1 MRIQNENC
9 FGIIIAALVQI
20 TCTVYD
26 ISNIKFIIKNPE
38 FINLCF
44 G

>member
-20 TCTVYD
+20 TCSVYD
-26 ISNIKFIIKNPE
+26 ISNIKFIVIKNP
-38 FINLCF
+38 
-44 G
+44 